1 MPLLKDNP
9 VLSAFRQ
16 MGWTFTKAKSRNT
29 NGEPVRAGNLGDSFL
44 KKIALKNKGAN
55 EILRKEWDSI
65 IPSKFVGKCSFDNA
79 KLTVVFARASNPAVR
94 QELQFEERAILK
106 KINTF
111 PECKKINKIRFL

>member
-44 KKIALKNKGAN
+44 KKIALKNEKVN
-55 EILRKEWDSI
+55 K
-65 IPSKFVGKCSFDNA
+65 
-79 KLTVVFARASNPAVR
+79 KL
-94 QELQFEERAILK
+94 E
-106 KINTF
+106 KINTK
-111 PECKKINKIRFL
+111 EENTDRVEKDISTKK